1 MIFGSSLVILFRI
14 SPLVLFQVFSFHPE
28 ADPASHPPFQ
38 LVRLLLVHG
47 THVVRL
53 QHQQPL
59 ELGVLVD
66 DAA

>member
-14 SPLVLFQVFSFHPE
+14 SPLVLFQVFSCPPE
-28 ADPASHPPFQ
+28 ADPAFHPPFQ